1 VASTIPKVNKTW
13 CYIRDGSQL
22 TYSSVSEEVANKSM
36 LSSKNIRPPVLKVED
51 GDRWLR
57 MLAVRIVI
65 MFATSGD

>member
-1 VASTIPKVNKTW
+1 M
-13 CYIRDGSQL
+13 RDGSQL